1 MLTATPAVRYRLE
14 QARAQSRNRQLLLR
28 CGCVPV
34 GSWLLMCL
42 EFFKAIDQH
51 MHLGGWVGVLY
62 MIGCAC
68 CPLLCMLEC
77 LCELW
82 AQQLENARHTFVVL
96 LKARLLFQI

>member
-14 QARAQSRNRQLLLR
+14 QARAQSRNRQRLFL
-28 CGCVPV
+28 CGYVPV

-51 MHLGGWVGVLY
+51 MHLGGWVGMLSMFGRV
-62 MIGCAC
+62 C
-68 CPLLCMLEC
+68 CQPLCMLKC
-77 LCELW
+77 LFQLW
-82 AQQLENARHTFVVL
+82 AQQLENASHTFVVL